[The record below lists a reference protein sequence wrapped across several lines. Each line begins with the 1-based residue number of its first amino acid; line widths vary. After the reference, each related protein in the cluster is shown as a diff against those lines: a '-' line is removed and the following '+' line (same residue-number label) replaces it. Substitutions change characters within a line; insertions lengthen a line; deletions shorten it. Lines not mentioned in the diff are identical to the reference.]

1 MYQYKDIPID
11 DRAFGLLV
19 QSFSVS
25 NELFT
30 RQCAQWLILTTP
42 YLLQAVKLGLCRV
55 ISHRDV
61 YYRHHRLDLA

>member
-11 DRAFGLLV
+11 DCAFGLLV

-42 YLLQAVKLGLCRV
+42 CLLQAVKLGLAGLFLTETSIIATTV
-55 ISHRDV
+55 
-61 YYRHHRLDLA
+61 